1 VIRRGEIWWASL
13 PAAVGSGPG
22 FRRPVLVVQANSFN
36 DSAIR
41 TVICAVIT
49 ANLHL
54 AKAPGNVQLGRR
66 ASGLNKESVV
76 NVSQLVTLD
85 KRFLTEHVSDV
96 APASLRSVDAGLR
109 LALAL

>member
-13 PAAVGSGPG
+13 PDAAGSGPG

-41 TVICAVIT
+41 TVICAVVT

-54 AKAPGNVQLGRR
+54 ANAPGNLRLGGR
-66 ASGLNKESVV
+66 ASGLRKESVV

-85 KRFLTEHVSDV
+85 KRFLTERVASL